1 MWLINSSIGR
11 KVIMSVT
18 GMALILFMTFH
29 CCMNLV
35 ALFSGEAYN
44 MICELLGA
52 NWYAVVATA
61 GLGALAVCH
70 IVYAFI
76 LTAQNRRARGDN
88 RYAVTEKP
96 ATVEWASQNMLVL
109 GIIVLLGLGLHL
121 FNFWYNMMFA
131 EIVGFEA
138 KYGPTD
144 GYAYIVETFQNPVFV
159 VLYIVWLCAIWF
171 HLSHGFWS
179 SMQTLGVNGKIWFKR
194 WKMIGL
200 VYTTLLML
208 GFLIVV
214 LAFTFGCAPS
224 LHSACCLIQ

>member
-18 GMALILFMTFH
+18 GIALILFMTFH

-35 ALFSGEAYN
+35 ALFSGSAYN

-52 NWYAVVATA
+52 NWYAVVATV

-96 ATVEWASQNMLVL
+96 AKVEWASQNMLVL
-109 GIIVLLGLGLHL
+109 GIIILLGIALHL

-131 EIVGFEA
+131 ELVGMTVA
-138 KYGPTD
+138 HHPAD
-144 GYAYIVETFQNPVFV
+144 GFAFIQDTFANPIYV
-159 VLYIVWLCAIWF
+159 VLYVIWICALWF

-179 SMQTLGVNGKIWFKR
+179 AMQTVGVNGKVWFNR
-194 WKMIGL
+194 WKTIGNIY
-200 VYTTLLML
+200 VTLLMF
-208 GFLIVV
+208 GFLVVV
-214 LAFTFGCAPS
+214 LAFAFGCAPS
-224 LHSACCLIQ
+224 LA

>member
-109 GIIVLLGLGLHL
+109 GLIVLLGLGLHL

-131 EIVGFEA
+131 ELTHIDVPFHPADGFS
-138 KYGPTD
+138 
-144 GYAYIVETFQNPVFV
+144 YIQYTFSKPVYV
-159 VLYIVWLCAIWF
+159 VLYVIWIAALWF

-179 SMQTLGVNGKIWFKR
+179 AMQTVGINGKVWFNR
-194 WKMIGL
+194 WKTIGNIY
-200 VYTTLLML
+200 VTLLML

-214 LAFTFGCAPS
+214 LAFAFHCAPS
-224 LHSACCLIQ
+224 LCCAA

>member
-1 MWLINSSIGR
+1 
-11 KVIMSVT
+11 
-18 GMALILFMTFH
+18 
-29 CCMNLV
+29 
-35 ALFSGEAYN
+35 
-44 MICELLGA
+44 
-52 NWYAVVATA
+52 
-61 GLGALAVCH
+61 
-70 IVYAFI
+70 
-76 LTAQNRRARGDN
+76 
-88 RYAVTEKP
+88 
-96 ATVEWASQNMLVL
+96 
-109 GIIVLLGLGLHL
+109 
-121 FNFWYNMMFA
+121 MMFA
-131 EIVGFEA
+131 EIVGFEG
-138 KYGPTD
+138 KYSATD
-144 GYAYIVETFQNPVFV
+144 GYAYIVETFKNPVFV